1 MVTSTGKERINMLMN
16 DSKPITWLL
25 GLLLTVVVAG
35 CGSGGGGTTAQ
46 PGTLGVSLT
55 DAPACGFD
63 EVNVTVSKV
72 RVHQSD
78 NASENAA
85 GWSDITLTPPRKIN
99 LLDLNDP
106 TQPNFALDNLGET
119 PLAAG
124 HYTQLRL
131 VLVDNNGNQPSA
143 NWIVLAG
150 QDPNII
156 SNRIPLETP
165 SAIRSGIKL
174 IHQFTVSS
182 GQRVDLLLD
191 FDACHSIVQT
201 GNGTYKL
208 TPVIKVIPYALN
220 GIQGFVDK
228 NSFVNQSLV
237 GKNVIASAQFNGE
250 IIRATVVNTNT
261 GKFFIAHLDPAND
274 YDVVI
279 TADDHATAVI
289 AAVQVEA
296 APIITT
302 ISTSVVPFTLQTS
315 TPQSING
322 TVTLDPPDDG
332 GTVVVAAKQS
342 LSSGPTVT
350 VKSVVAIVLDT
361 ALPAGDY
368 GYNLML
374 PIGAPALGQ
383 YGPLPISLSATVPD
397 QSAVAKIYTVQG
409 SAHVVTTTGTTVYVT
424 QNPAPL
430 AKDITI
436 VANQTQDFTLTP

>member
-1 MVTSTGKERINMLMN
+1 MVKSTGRERINMLMN

-63 EVNVTVSKV
+63 KVNVTVSKV

-85 GWSDITLTPPRKIN
+85 GWTDITLSPPRKIN

-106 TQPNFALDNLGET
+106 TQPNFALESLGET
-119 PLAAG
+119 PLPAG

-131 VLVDNNGNQPSA
+131 VLDRNTGQSLA
-143 NWIVLAG
+143 NSVVLENTTAEIAL
-150 QDPNII
+150 D
-156 SNRIPLETP
+156 TP
-165 SAIRSGIKL
+165 SAVQSGIKL
-174 IHQFTVSS
+174 IHQFDVGS
-182 GQRVDLLLD
+182 GQRIDLLLD
-191 FDACHSIVQT
+191 FDACKSIVKT
-201 GNGTYKL
+201 GNSTYKL
-208 TPVIKVIPYALN
+208 KPVIKVIPYALN

-250 IIRATVVNTNT
+250 IVRATVVNTGT

-289 AAVQVEA
+289 ATVQVEA

-302 ISTSVVPFTLQTS
+302 ISTSAVPFTLQTS
-315 TPQSING
+315 TPQSISG

-332 GTVVVAAKQS
+332 GTVVVTAKQS

-350 VKSVVAIVLDT
+350 VKSVVANVLDT

-368 GYNLML
+368 GYNQTL
-374 PIGAPALGQ
+374 PIAAPSLGQ

-409 SAHVVTTTGTTVYVT
+409 SAQVVTTTSTTVYAT
-424 QNPAPL
+424 QVPAPL
-430 AKDITI
+430 AKDITV